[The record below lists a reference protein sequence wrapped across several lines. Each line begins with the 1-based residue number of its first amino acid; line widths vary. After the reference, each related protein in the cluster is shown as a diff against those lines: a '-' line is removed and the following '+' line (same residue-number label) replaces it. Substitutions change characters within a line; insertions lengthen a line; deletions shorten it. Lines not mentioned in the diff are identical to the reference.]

1 MLLKKINQIPLI
13 PLVIAALVLGLTPF
27 SPEPHL
33 LEKTRMLLQG
43 TLQRPLDI
51 FDLIMHAAPTLLLVL
66 RMITHFMYRENKV
79 T

>member
-1 MLLKKINQIPLI
+1 MLLRKINQIPFM

-51 FDLIMHAAPTLLLVL
+51 FDLIMHVAPTLLLIL
-66 RMITHFMYRENKV
+66 RVITHFMYRENKV